1 MTSYGLLEAICNI
14 DDELLMQSEITNKK
28 NNLIKYI
35 SLSACAIIVV
45 ALVAMIGIS
54 NLSID
59 IHESVPDITA
69 SGTNV
74 LDTPPSSSV
83 IDISDSSVVDS
94 QTEIENPAPPPF
106 AYSGGDENAWF
117 YEPLQPK
124 IGHIT
129 ASLSDYFQIDEFE
142 KWAETVNVLYRKGEN
157 VPTEIN
163 DFLNVYAVI
172 EYFDI
177 SDEQVKAAYEAEIN
191 MENEP
196 TLMRQNDLD
205 ILLSKDVP
213 KILSYFSS
221 DESIVIGDRIY
232 SPQWIYENTIE
243 AYKNEGISPFILR
256 QKYELYM
263 QHNLTDE
270 AKEYLTEKID
280 AYTNMLPQA
289 TGGSDMS
296 FSRKF
301 VDEVYNIQIASE
313 IVGREECD
321 KWVNEV
327 YFKKT
332 DEERDATPDLYQIVT
347 ELSISKEDMLT
358 RNNEYKEM
366 GVDYIADY
374 IIEALYEDEETMKL
388 LLMNPLALYYNK
400 EIYTFDELID
410 EEASIEIPKS
420 IIEEY
425 VNRLEE
431 YYISNK
437 MEKYMEEDLAPLKN
451 KYL

>member
-1 MTSYGLLEAICNI
+1 MTSYDLLEAICNI

-28 NNLIKYI
+28 NNLLKYI

-45 ALVAMIGIS
+45 ALVAVIDIS

-59 IHESVPDITA
+59 THESVPDITA
-69 SGTNV
+69 SCTNV

-196 TLMRQNDLD
+196 NLMRQNDLD

-213 KILSYFSS
+213 KILSHFSS

-263 QHNLTDE
+263 QHNFTDE

-347 ELSISKEDMLT
+347 ELSISKEDMLR

-374 IIEALYEDEETMKL
+374 IIDALYEDEETMKL

-410 EEASIEIPKS
+410 EETSIEIPKS

-425 VNRLEE
+425 INRLEE

>member
-1 MTSYGLLEAICNI
+1 MTSYDILEAICNI
-14 DDELLMQSEITNKK
+14 DDELIVRSEIKQNNK
-28 NNLIKYI
+28 NLLKYI
-35 SLSACAIIVV
+35 SLTACAIILVS
-45 ALVAMIGIS
+45 LVAVMGFS

-59 IHESVPDITA
+59 TNDSFPDTTA
-69 SGTNV
+69 SDTNV
-74 LDTPPSSSV
+74 LHTSPSSSV

-94 QTEIENPAPPPF
+94 QTEIITPAPKPF
-106 AYSGGDENAWF
+106 AYLGGDENAWF

-124 IGHIT
+124 LGHIT
-129 ASLSDYFQIDEFE
+129 ASLFDYFQKDDFE
-142 KWAETVNVLYRKGEN
+142 KWAETVNVFNREGEN
-157 VPTEIN
+157 IPTEIN

-177 SDEQVKAAYEAEIN
+177 SDDQVKAAYEAEIN

-196 TLMRQNDLD
+196 TLMRREDLD
-205 ILLSKDVP
+205 ILLSKDVSA
-213 KILSYFSS
+213 ILAHFSS

-263 QHNLTDE
+263 QYNLTDQ

-280 AYTNMLPQA
+280 AYTNMLPQGV
-289 TGGSDMS
+289 GGSDMS

-301 VDEVYNIQIASE
+301 IDDVYNIQIASE

-347 ELSISKEDMLT
+347 ELSISKEDMLR

-366 GVDYIADY
+366 GVDYIPDY
-374 IIEALYEDEETMKL
+374 IIDALYEDEETMKL
-388 LLMNPLALYYNK
+388 LLMNPLALYYNN
-400 EIYTFDELID
+400 EIYTFDELVD
-410 EEASIEIPKS
+410 EKTTIEIPRNV
-420 IIEEY
+420 IEEY
-425 VNRLEE
+425 INCLEE
-431 YYISNK
+431 YYISNR
-437 MEKYMEEDLAPLKN
+437 MEKYMEEDFAPLRN

>member
-1 MTSYGLLEAICNI
+1 MTSYDLLEAICNI

-59 IHESVPDITA
+59 THESVPDITA

-74 LDTPPSSSV
+74 LDTPPTSSV

-213 KILSYFSS
+213 KILSHFSS

-347 ELSISKEDMLT
+347 ELSISKEDMLR

-374 IIEALYEDEETMKL
+374 IIDALYEDEETMKL

-410 EEASIEIPKS
+410 EETSIEIPKS

-425 VNRLEE
+425 INRLEE